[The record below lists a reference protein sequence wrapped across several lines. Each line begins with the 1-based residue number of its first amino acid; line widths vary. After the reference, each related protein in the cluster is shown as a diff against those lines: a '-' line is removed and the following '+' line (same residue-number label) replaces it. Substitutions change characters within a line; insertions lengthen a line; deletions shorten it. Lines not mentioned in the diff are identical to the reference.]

1 MPWDFLFSLFP
12 LAPPTESITQLI
24 YVYNLSGISFGF
36 VFAPFFPPNG
46 NRWFAM
52 WVEGVQL
59 SEAALMEYPNLTYLT
74 TISWVGE
81 SFVGWKCEKFR
92 RWKLSLLFDHM
103 MMLNIHT
110 HTHARTHASS
120 VLKDENFSHPT
131 VPFMPKPAS
140 LFYCQRFLYLS
151 FSSPNVLSWIEMK
164 NFYTIEPQKK
174 RKFTSC
180 GWKFAWIFSRRDAR
194 RYWGFVG
201 FSHCKK
207 R

>member
-1 MPWDFLFSLFP
+1 MFTIYLELVSVLFSLLF
-12 LAPPTESITQLI
+12 
-24 YVYNLSGISFGF
+24 
-36 VFAPFFPPNG
+36 
-46 NRWFAM
+46 
-52 WVEGVQL
+52 
-59 SEAALMEYPNLTYLT
+59 
-74 TISWVGE
+74 
-81 SFVGWKCEKFR
+81 FR
-92 RWKLSLLFDHM
+92 RTEIGDLLCESKVFSCRRRRWWSILIWLIWPRLVGSAKVSSDGNAKSFADGNF
-103 MMLNIHT
+103 LYSSTIWWCWIYT